1 MNEAYAPIYRR
12 YAVAFLNIFYE
23 KIDQA
28 VCKNVQEASDTL
40 RAHRDWL
47 YFFELP
53 DITSEQQSKMIRL
66 LLDKLNMPHFF
77 DRLLYLMIDHKRVWL
92 LPETLDVL
100 VRIFFSRHN
109 LMHFSLHSY
118 PMLDEKQIDQF
129 KTFLS
134 KTSGKRITMQIE
146 VDASLICGI
155 RARSL
160 TRLWEHSIKK
170 KLREAQHVMYEQG

>member
-1 MNEAYAPIYRR
+1 
-12 YAVAFLNIFYE
+12 
-23 KIDQA
+23 
-28 VCKNVQEASDTL
+28 
-40 RAHRDWL
+40 
-47 YFFELP
+47 
-53 DITSEQQSKMIRL
+53 
-66 LLDKLNMPHFF
+66 
-77 DRLLYLMIDHKRVWL
+77 
-92 LPETLDVL
+92 
-100 VRIFFSRHN
+100 
-109 LMHFSLHSY
+109 
-118 PMLDEKQIDQF
+118 MLDEKQIDQF